1 MTTRLQRGTVT
12 SVCLLLVIAGVAV
25 VAARFAT
32 DRGGSYG
39 DIFFPLG
46 IVDVALLAWA
56 FAALRQFRRGAT
68 AALHPLIASLLTLIA
83 LLLFALA
90 TGLRG

>member
-1 MTTRLQRGTVT
+1 M
-12 SVCLLLVIAGVAV
+12 AGVAA

-32 DRGGSYG
+32 DGGGSYG
-39 DIFFPLG
+39 DIFFPFA
-46 IVDVALLAWA
+46 IVDVALLAWS

-68 AALHPLIASLLTLIA
+68 AAFHPLIASALTLIA

-90 TGLRG
+90 IGLRG

>member
-1 MTTRLQRGTVT
+1 MTTRMQRVTVT
-12 SVCLLLVIAGVAV
+12 GVCALFVIAGVAV

-32 DRGGSYG
+32 DGGGSYG

-46 IVDVALLAWA
+46 IVDVALLGWSI
-56 FAALRQFRRGAT
+56 AALRQFRRGAT
-68 AALHPLIASLLTLIA
+68 AAFHPLLASVLTLIA

-90 TGLRG
+90 IGLRG

>member
-1 MTTRLQRGTVT
+1 MTTRGQRGTVT
-12 SVCLLLVIAGVAV
+12 TLCLVFVLAGVAA

-32 DRGGSYG
+32 DGGGSYG

-46 IVDVALLAWA
+46 IVDLALLAWSLV
-56 FAALRQFRRGAT
+56 ALRRFRRGGTSAF
-68 AALHPLIASLLTLIA
+68 HPLIASILTLIA

-90 TGLRG
+90 IGLRG